1 MEGVAIK
8 VLPRSSRNQVLG
20 LRDGAVAIKLQ
31 APPVEGAA
39 NAALIRY
46 LASLLGVAKR
56 DVCLLRGDASRQKL
70 ISVAGFSA
78 TALQEEL
85 LRHGPAATPDSPQP

>member
-39 NAALIRY
+39 NAALISY
-46 LASLLGVAKR
+46 LAALLGVAKR

-70 ISVAGFSA
+70 ISVAGFNA
-78 TALQEEL
+78 PALRAEL
-85 LRHGPAATPDSPQP
+85 LRHGSAAAAADPD

>member
-20 LRDGAVAIKLQ
+20 LRNGAVAIKLQ

-39 NAALIRY
+39 NTALVSY
-46 LASLLGVAKR
+46 LAALLGVAKR
-56 DVCLLRGDASRQKL
+56 DVCLLRGDTSRQKL
-70 ISVAGFSA
+70 ISVAGFNA
-78 TALQEEL
+78 PALRAEL
-85 LRHGPAATPDSPQP
+85 LRHGSPAAAADPD